1 MEDIKKKNFSIS
13 VLIFLLLIFLVY
25 LKQGT
30 IIYKILIILVLTA
43 NLFLI
48 DLNKTIKKIKF
59 FFKKKINLI
68 IFLLILI
75 LFSKNVYAFQIFV
88 SFIVAYFLYY
98 NFKNL
103 ELSHKKNLI
112 FFLSILSI
120 INYYLLGFL
129 LLKFSHGSYFFNYD
143 IISNVTNYEVFKGIN
158 FHNISFLYF
167 GIFFLKLKYHRFGLQ
182 KFKNFYLIS
191 LLHDFL
197 FILSLSYNSL
207 IILSLIIIF
216 SFSILR
222 LIRFENF
229 DKFLFILVI
238 ILSFNYLISPLILN
252 KIFYLNIPTYF
263 EKINYFIDFL
273 KDYYSLL
280 IDNDNNIPR
289 LDLIKKSLGEVYVSS
304 QGVFDRFFLYWS
316 QDNYQISI
324 FGSWE
329 YNNFLYHSLFLE
341 FLSNFGVV
349 GLTFLYFYLFKFFS
363 CLNTIYSKL
372 FFLIVVLLNTMDT
385 FMFSHHYQL
394 MIITWIFI
402 GILDEE
408 KKI

>member
-1 MEDIKKKNFSIS
+1 VEDIKKKNFSIS

-30 IIYKILIILVLTA
+30 IIYKILIILVLVA
-43 NLFLI
+43 NLFLL
-48 DLNKTIKKIKF
+48 DLNKTVKKIKF

-68 IFLLILI
+68 IFLLTLI
-75 LFSKNVYAFQIFV
+75 LFSKNAYAFQIFV
-88 SFIVAYFLYY
+88 SFIIAYFLYY

-120 INYYLLGFL
+120 INYYFLGFF
-129 LLKFSHGSYFFNYD
+129 LLKFSYGSYFFNYD
-143 IISNVTNYEVFKGIN
+143 IISNLTNYGVFKGIN
-158 FHNISFLYF
+158 FHNISFLYL
-167 GIFFLKLKYHRFGLQ
+167 GIFLLKLKYHKFGLQ

-222 LIRFENF
+222 LIKFENF
-229 DKFLFILVI
+229 DRFLFIL
-238 ILSFNYLISPLILN
+238 ILIFSFNYLISPLILN
-252 KIFYLNIPTYF
+252 KIFYLNIPIYF
-263 EKINYFIDFL
+263 EKINYFLDFL
-273 KDYYSLL
+273 KDYHSLL
-280 IDNDNNIPR
+280 IDNDNNNPR
-289 LDLIKKSLGEVYVSS
+289 LDLIKKSLGEVYVSL
-304 QGVFDRFFLYWS
+304 QGVFDRFFLYWL

-324 FGSWE
+324 FGSLV

-363 CLNTIYSKL
+363 CLNTKYSKL

-394 MIITWIFI
+394 MIITWTFI